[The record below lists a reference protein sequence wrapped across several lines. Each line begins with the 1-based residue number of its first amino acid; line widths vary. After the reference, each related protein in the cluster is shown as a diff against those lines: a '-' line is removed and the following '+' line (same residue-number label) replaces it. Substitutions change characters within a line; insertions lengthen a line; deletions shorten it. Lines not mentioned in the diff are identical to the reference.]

1 MGMSVTQRDLQEAIY
16 CPFQNDGCQL
26 SCGVLV
32 RKETWV
38 KVGEKVSYDM
48 TRMVDDRRLARVE
61 LSCGLADDKGFW
73 NKANTAVFEDSNYT
87 DRL

>member
-1 MGMSVTQRDLQEAIY
+1 MGMNIRQRDLQEAIY

-26 SCGVLV
+26 SCGALV

-38 KVGEKVSYDM
+38 KVGERPSDDM
-48 TRMVDDRRLARVE
+48 KRMVDDRRLARVE

-73 NKANTAVFEDSNYT
+73 RKANTATFVDSNYE

>member
-1 MGMSVTQRDLQEAIY
+1 MGISIRQRDLEEAIF
-16 CPFQNDGCQL
+16 CPFQNSGCDL
-26 SCGVLV
+26 SCGCLV

-38 KVGEKVSYDM
+38 TVGERPSDDM
-48 TRMVDDRRLARVE
+48 TKMVADRRLAMVE

-73 NKANTAVFEDSNYT
+73 NKANTVTFEDSNYT

>member
-1 MGMSVTQRDLQEAIY
+1 MGMSITQRDLQDAIY
-16 CPFQNDGCQL
+16 CPFQNDGCNL
-26 SCGVLV
+26 SCGCLV
-32 RKETWV
+32 RRETWV
-38 KVGEKVSYDM
+38 KVGERPSDDM

-73 NKANTAVFEDSNYT
+73 NKANTAIFEDSNYT

>member
-1 MGMSVTQRDLQEAIY
+1 MGMSITQRDLQEAIY
-16 CPFQNDGCQL
+16 CPFQNGGCQL

-38 KVGEKVSYDM
+38 KVGETFSDDM
-48 TRMVDDRRLARVE
+48 TRMVDDRRLAKVE
-61 LSCGLADDKGFW
+61 LSCGLADDRGFW
-73 NKANTAVFEDSNYT
+73 HKANTVIFLDSNYE